1 MKSTALHCSAGADKY
16 ASGTGKASLLHL
28 PPLAPTLLA
37 TTLAFLSSCLFQR
50 GHTGTGTARFGRDFP
65 PNRSPQCVTSSSDH
79 LFLWLGGGL
88 YLTWPSQA
96 TKHKRPNSKP
106 AHESRSVS
114 LRIPEQRIMKRHGR
128 KQKVARTEAR
138 SAMHATVQ
146 ENISARL

>member
-1 MKSTALHCSAGADKY
+1 MKSTALHCTAGADKY

-96 TKHKRPNSKP
+96 TKTSDLTPNRPTNHDPSRYEFQSNESWSVTE
-106 AHESRSVS
+106 ESR
-114 LRIPEQRIMKRHGR
+114 K
-128 KQKVARTEAR
+128 
-138 SAMHATVQ
+138 
-146 ENISARL
+146 